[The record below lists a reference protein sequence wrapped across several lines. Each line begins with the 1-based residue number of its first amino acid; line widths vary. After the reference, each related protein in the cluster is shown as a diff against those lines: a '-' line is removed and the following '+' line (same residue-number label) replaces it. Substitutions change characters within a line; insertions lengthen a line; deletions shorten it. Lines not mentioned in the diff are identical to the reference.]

1 MNWVSGV
8 VLFILIWWVA
18 LFAVLPIG
26 THAVEHPDA
35 ASGWRGAPANPRLW
49 RKIALTTLVACVV
62 WGLSFALIESG
73 WISFRDGF
81 FAAPND
87 G

>member
-8 VLFILIWWVA
+8 VLYILIWWVA

-26 THAVEHPDA
+26 VRAMDRPDA
-35 ASGWRGAPANPRLW
+35 ASGWRGTPAAPRIW
-49 RKIALTTLVACVV
+49 VKVGLTTVVAAVIWLVAF
-62 WGLSFALIESG
+62 GLITSG
-73 WISFRDGF
+73 WISFRDGY
-81 FAAPND
+81 FAAPA